1 MVVEVLHPL
10 VLSHPVIRF
19 VVTAGLIAGLWWV
32 VDIAR
37 VGRLVADLRWPWV
50 GAGLALV
57 QAQIVLSA
65 LRWRVTAARLG
76 EPLSHRR
83 AIGEYYLASLLN
95 QILPGGVA
103 GDVIRAGRG
112 AGDRAQS
119 GWQAGAAAI
128 VLERLA
134 GQVMLFVV
142 AGVGLV
148 ASAVAGETLLPAARA
163 GWLAVAG
170 LLAALA
176 ALAGLVGRWAAGR
189 RYLARIGRA
198 VGRAWLARDVIGQQ
212 LVLSG
217 LIVTAYLTA
226 FAAASAA
233 IGAPLGLFAVWV
245 LVPATLLTMLLPVS
259 IAGWGLREAA
269 AAALWPLAGATA
281 ADGVAASIVYG
292 VISLVGAAPGLVV
305 WWRRPSGPAQAVSR
319 RA

>member
-1 MVVEVLHPL
+1 M
-10 VLSHPVIRF
+10 LSHPVTRL

-37 VGRLVADLRWPWV
+37 VGRLMADLRWPWV
-50 GAGLALV
+50 GVGLALV

-65 LRWRVTAARLG
+65 LRWRLTAARLG
-76 EPLSHRR
+76 EPLSRRR
-83 AIGEYYLASLLN
+83 AICEYYLASLLN

-112 AGDRAQS
+112 AGDRARD

-134 GQVMLFVV
+134 GQVMLFVI
-142 AGVGLV
+142 AGLGLV
-148 ASAVAGETLLPAARA
+148 ASAATGDPLLSAAWA

-170 LLAALA
+170 LVAG
-176 ALAGLVGRWAAGR
+176 LAGVAVLVGRWTPGR
-189 RYLARIGRA
+189 RVLARVGRA
-198 VGRAWLARDVIGQQ
+198 VSEAWLARDVMAQQ
-212 LVLSG
+212 LGLSG
-217 LIVTAYLTA
+217 LIVAAYLTA

-292 VISLVGAAPGLVV
+292 VISLAGAAPGLIV
-305 WWRRPSGPAQAVSR
+305 WWHRPSGPAHDGAR